1 MKVRVAM
8 LVVSAGAA
16 SAMAQVQG
24 PSTTRGPEFLPAA
37 TGVVT
42 VSIAS
47 NGNGTGIFTDELY
60 TRLSTGAVD
69 YRLTGLPDGMGVFT
83 DATDLA
89 NGTFSVL
96 VNHENGANT
105 SIVRAHGS
113 RGSFV
118 SRWRI
123 KADASDL
130 RVIGGD
136 DLGTSAKL
144 WNTGTNAY
152 ETYNT
157 ARPMPT
163 YANNVIADYNT
174 PDPSRNGFGR
184 FCSAD
189 MAEPSA
195 YRFGNLG
202 TDARILLNGEEVGAP
217 GRAFAHIATG
227 DEAGTI
233 YELPEHGDYSWENNL
248 ACPFPQAATVCIGLD
263 DSTPGNLYI
272 YVGTK
277 RDSGNV
283 VERAGLVDGRLFA
296 IVIEGVTVNSSG
308 QPVEDRT
315 FVLGNATN
323 GRRESAPFTTI
334 EVTEPKT
341 RTGAYLQSLD
351 AQGQM
356 NFARPEDG
364 AWDPLAKDKFY
375 FVTTDS
381 FTGNSRIWVMTF
393 SDIANPQNGG
403 TVTMLGDGSNPAT
416 FAGGIISAS
425 GLTDVRMM
433 DNMCVT
439 KNGQIIIQ
447 EDVGNNPRLGRIWSY
462 DIRTDAIREIA
473 AASANLYLAGAPN
486 FLTQDEESSGVVDAR
501 DILGPGWFIIN
512 NQSHFSIP
520 GELVEG
526 GQLLAM
532 FDPAAVKLCP
542 ADFNADGFVDF
553 NDYGGY
559 VTSFETGTVGADFN
573 LDNFIDFF
581 DYNDYV
587 AAFELGC

>member
-1 MKVRVAM
+1 MKNCIAT
-8 LVVSAGAA
+8 LVLAAGAA
-16 SAMAQVQG
+16 SATAQVQG
-24 PSTTRGPEFLPAA
+24 PSTTRGPEFVPSA

-47 NGNGTGIFTDELY
+47 NGNGSGIFNDELY
-60 TRLSTGAVD
+60 TRLSTGAND
-69 YRLTGLPDGMGVFT
+69 YRFTGLPDGMGIFT

-89 NGTFSVL
+89 NSSFSVV
-96 VNHENGANT
+96 VNHENGGNT
-105 SIVRAHGS
+105 SIVRTHGS

-123 KADASDL
+123 KADPADL
-130 RVIGGD
+130 RVVGGD
-136 DLGTSAKL
+136 DLGTSVKL

-152 ETYNT
+152 ETYNA

-163 YANNVIADYNT
+163 YANNAITDYNT
-174 PDPSRNGFGR
+174 PDPSLNGFSR

-202 TDARILLNGEEVGAP
+202 TDARILLNGEEIGAP

-233 YELPEHGDYSWENNL
+233 YELPEHGDYSWENNV
-248 ACPFPQAATVCIGLD
+248 ACPFPQAKTVCVGLD

-272 YVGTK
+272 YVGNKQAT
-277 RDSGNV
+277 GNE
-283 VERAGLVDGRLFA
+283 VEKAGLVNGQLFA
-296 IVIEGVTVNSSG
+296 IVIDGVTINAGG

-315 FVLGNATN
+315 FVLGNAAN

-334 EVTEPKT
+334 EVTDPKN
-341 RTGAYLQSLD
+341 RTGAFLQALD
-351 AQGQM
+351 SQGQM

-364 AWDPLAKDKFY
+364 TWDLLTKDKFY

-393 SDIANPQNGG
+393 NDIANPQNGG
-403 TVTMLGDGSNPAT
+403 TVTMLGDGSNPAS
-416 FAGGIISAS
+416 FAGGIISAN

-439 KNGQIIIQ
+439 KNGLIVIQ

-462 DIRTDAIREIA
+462 NVRTDAIREISS
-473 AASANLYLAGAPN
+473 ASGSLYLAGAPN

-526 GQLLAM
+526 GQLMAL
-532 FDPAAVKLCP
+532 FDPAAVQLCP
-542 ADFNADGFVDF
+542 ADFNADGFLDLFDYGTYVDAFEAGTPGSDF
-553 NDYGGY
+553 N
-559 VTSFETGTVGADFN
+559 ADGF
-573 LDNFIDFF
+573 LDFF
-581 DYNDYV
+581 DYSDFV